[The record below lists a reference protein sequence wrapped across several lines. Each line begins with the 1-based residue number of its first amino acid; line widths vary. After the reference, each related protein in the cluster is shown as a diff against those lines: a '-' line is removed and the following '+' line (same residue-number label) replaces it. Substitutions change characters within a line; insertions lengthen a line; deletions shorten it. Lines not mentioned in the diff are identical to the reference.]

1 MTLNEESSLMISQ
14 PRLYYIWNDKPCYIW
29 SDTGKAVKFKAKYSK
44 SFVLKDEILKEP
56 LT

>member
-44 SFVLKDEILKEP
+44 SSVLKDEILKEP